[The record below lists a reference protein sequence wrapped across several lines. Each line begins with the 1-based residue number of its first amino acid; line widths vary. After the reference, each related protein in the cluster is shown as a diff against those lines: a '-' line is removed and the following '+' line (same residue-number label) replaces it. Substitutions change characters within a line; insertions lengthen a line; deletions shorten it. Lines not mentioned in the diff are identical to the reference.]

1 MRKTHRRAGPGRF
14 ATAAGLLTALLI
26 SSWPAAGAAA
36 GTGPAPHSQPRPS
49 VSHQVIHALPR
60 TGLPKTI
67 RPGGSGSAARP
78 RPVSLRALAR
88 QARHQTL
95 GRAGT
100 GRVTPHAAL
109 PTAPSVTMNVPGIS
123 QNSIPASALTADPT
137 VATNGSKILQV
148 TTTFLQVYDNSGN
161 VVCGGITLEHLLN
174 ATDATFPSEPRVQY
188 DPTSG
193 RFSLIA
199 DLNSPQTGQPILYVA
214 VSATS
219 DPCGTWFPYQ
229 IPFQGDAFPAGTII
243 DYPTLGQDA
252 RALLIGIS
260 SGSPSDSGPS
270 DFSIFAI
277 PKSLVYADSAL
288 PSFPVFV
295 LGSGVN
301 VAPAV
306 VAGNPLLTTAS
317 SYFVSAGPGNYTLWR
332 MDGSGGT
339 SPSVTEQA
347 AFLPPFGTPA
357 RAPQPGTSDTL
368 DSLDGRIQSP
378 PVWDGS
384 RVWFANVVGLFN
396 GPPTIVQYGFIT
408 PSSNSMQLATVRHD
422 STSADFNPA
431 IGVGLNPNGTE
442 TIFLN
447 WVFTD
452 TAFNLPATDTA
463 ATFFYNGGG
472 PPFLQGADDVLTSG
486 SVTHTDGLRF
496 GEFASVSVDPAVPD
510 GTCAI
515 VTNQS
520 FASNGAWQT
529 DLARLCSPAPQVQ
542 VPNVVGDTTATAQSV
557 LQNASLRGDNVL
569 NSTGCTAA
577 SQGLVLSTDPPA
589 QSVVSIGSEVT
600 LTVCNLLVR
609 VPSLRGEDEGTAE
622 SRIRGAGLTVGTVS
636 SNTRCIEPQ
645 GTVVSQ
651 SPGSGSSVMRG
662 SAVNISVS
670 TGTDSHGKPCVFQ

>member
-1 MRKTHRRAGPGRF
+1 
-14 ATAAGLLTALLI
+14 
-26 SSWPAAGAAA
+26 
-36 GTGPAPHSQPRPS
+36 
-49 VSHQVIHALPR
+49 
-60 TGLPKTI
+60 
-67 RPGGSGSAARP
+67 
-78 RPVSLRALAR
+78 
-88 QARHQTL
+88 
-95 GRAGT
+95 
-100 GRVTPHAAL
+100 
-109 PTAPSVTMNVPGIS
+109 
-123 QNSIPASALTADPT
+123 

-148 TTTFLQVYDNSGN
+148 TTTFLQVYDNSGS
-161 VVCGGITLEHLLN
+161 VVCGGITLGHLLN
-174 ATDATFPSEPRVQY
+174 ATDATVPSEPRVQY

-199 DLNSPQTGQPILYVA
+199 DLNSPQSGQPILYVA

-260 SGSPSDSGPS
+260 SGSPSGSGPS

-277 PKSLVYADSAL
+277 PKNLVYADSAL

-295 LGSGVN
+295 LGAGVN

-332 MDGSGGT
+332 MDGSG
-339 SPSVTEQA
+339 SANPSVTEQA
-347 AFLPPFGTPA
+347 AFLPSYGFPA

-368 DSLDGRIQSP
+368 DTLDGRIQSP

-396 GPPTIVQYGFIT
+396 GPSTVVQYGFIT
-408 PSSNSMQLATVRHD
+408 PAGNSMQLATVRHD

-463 ATFFYNGGG
+463 ATFFYNGGA
-472 PPFLQGADDVLTSG
+472 PPFLQGADDVLRSG

-496 GEFASVSVDPAVPD
+496 GEFASVSVDPAVAD
-510 GTCAI
+510 GSCAV

-520 FASNGAWQT
+520 FAPNGAWQT
-529 DLARLCSPAPQVQ
+529 DLARLCSQVP
-542 VPNVVGDTTATAQSV
+542 VPNVVGDTPATAQSV
-557 LQNASLRGDNVL
+557 LQNASLRGDNVVS
-569 NSTGCTAA
+569 STGCTPA
-577 SQGLVLSTDPPA
+577 SQGLVISTDPAA
-589 QSVVSIGSEVT
+589 QSLVSVGSEVT
-600 LTVCNLLVR
+600 LTVCNLQTVS
-609 VPSLRGEDEGTAE
+609 VPSVTGVTQSTAQG
-622 SRIRGAGLTVGTVS
+622 RIRDAGLTVGRVTPD
-636 SNTRCIEPQ
+636 TRCIAPL
-645 GTVVSQ
+645 GIVVSQ
-651 SPGSGSSVMRG
+651 SPGAGSSAAPG

-670 TGTDSHGKPCVFQ
+670 TGTDFHGRQCVNQ